1 MRALAPH
8 RRRSSVG
15 WARDAKGIWGGGP
28 SPADAQSGQRSVRAF
43 MGRHRSAGAKERRNG
58 AGRCARDD
66 FCAADRNRRTQ
77 GRSGEIQI
85 APPAPPTPKRRD
97 TQMIRSAWFFVF
109 VWMLPAAA
117 WAQSGVILM
126 PNPLG
131 HSTSPAAA
139 TITSTHGA
147 VIPAGTYGFGEIE
160 NQSGSAFVYC
170 IWGGASV
177 AAATAGQYTIPPLGG
192 YVWDSLNPPPANQAL
207 DCISSAASSPA
218 TVRVY

>member
-1 MRALAPH
+1 MIGRALA
-8 RRRSSVG
+8 V
-15 WARDAKGIWGGGP
+15 AALALF
-28 SPADAQSGQRSVRAF
+28 PAV
-43 MGRHRSAGAKERRNG
+43 
-58 AGRCARDD
+58 
-66 FCAADRNRRTQ
+66 
-77 GRSGEIQI
+77 
-85 APPAPPTPKRRD
+85 
-97 TQMIRSAWFFVF
+97 
-109 VWMLPAAA
+109 A

-131 HSTSPAAA
+131 HSTAPAAA

-147 VIPAGTYGFGEIE
+147 VTPAGTYGFAEIE

-207 DCISSAASSPA
+207 DCISSVASSPA